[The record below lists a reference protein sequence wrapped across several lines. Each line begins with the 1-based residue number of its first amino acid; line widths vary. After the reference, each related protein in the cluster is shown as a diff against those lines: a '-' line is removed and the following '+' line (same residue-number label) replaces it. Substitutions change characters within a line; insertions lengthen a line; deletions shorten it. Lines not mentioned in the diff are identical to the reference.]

1 MFHQGNE
8 VFYERKEKSDLAV
21 LLGYSG
27 SYKGL
32 TFLGLGLSAVAR
44 KSGRTLRK
52 RKQPFQTHDA
62 AAERQH
68 RMEYMTV
75 SSGLKLTTN
84 LHIKNEF
91 APVLQMR
98 DRGMSYS
105 LSCQ

>member
-1 MFHQGNE
+1 M
-8 VFYERKEKSDLAV
+8 KEKKKSDLTV

-44 KSGRTLRK
+44 KPGRTLCK
-52 RKQPFQTHDA
+52 RKQPFQTHGA
-62 AAERQH
+62 AAERQR
-68 RMEYMTV
+68 RMEYMTL
-75 SSGLKLTTN
+75 SSCLKLTTN
-84 LHIKNEF
+84 LHTKNEF